1 MTRSNYTMTVGIHV
15 GETSG
20 MKASFWLEV
29 LGTTKKS
36 RYDEIGSKSDE
47 VRKSINALCELHE
60 VYVGEKRRHTDG
72 AVGPPSYL
80 RIRALKKRGKRRWSW
95 HSSSH

>member
-60 VYVGEKRRHTDG
+60 VYIEEKRRRTDE
-72 AVGPPSYL
+72 AASLSRLPE
-80 RIRALKKRGKRRWSW
+80 KRVLGEKGKEKASAFRLA
-95 HSSSH
+95 